1 MSKVC
6 VSRRLHF
13 INSVFKNPGIYSCA
27 VDCFLELSRCLFL
40 PFLSQLSVRNEFLE
54 LLFNTLS
61 QYANSTQKDLP
72 PIREYIWLYLATHC
86 STFRARDN
94 NACFSQ
100 IFEERTFGKIN
111 QEEASLFMAQ
121 TMFKSTCQICQNRVM
136 TFLSHLYPR
145 VV

>member
-27 VDCFLELSRCLFL
+27 VVCFLELSRCLFL

-100 IFEERTFGKIN
+100 IFEERTSGFILMICAR
-111 QEEASLFMAQ
+111 QL
-121 TMFKSTCQICQNRVM
+121 KSI
-136 TFLSHLYPR
+136 HH
-145 VV
+145 